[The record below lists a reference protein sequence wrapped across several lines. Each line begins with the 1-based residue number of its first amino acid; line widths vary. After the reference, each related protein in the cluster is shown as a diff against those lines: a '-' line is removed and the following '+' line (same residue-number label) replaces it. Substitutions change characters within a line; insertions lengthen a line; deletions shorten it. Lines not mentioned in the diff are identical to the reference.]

1 MKTTTTTT
9 TQMTW
14 QQCNVRCNNVRCS
27 SSLLPSLESSPQCSS
42 MLLYLSLFV
51 DSDTCLN
58 SVSIQDSDRVSI
70 QTVSLNSD
78 TCLDSDTFLL
88 PSPLISS
95 LLHDTLLLF
104 HTRVSI
110 QNFRRVSIQTCFRCP
125 CSSHRLSA
133 QVSILKNF
141 FVFSPTFVQCLDDDR
156 RWSEDVV
163 STFLL
168 LENDQMIYM
177 YVYTHHIKIT
187 SKKLHQR
194 PLRVLLAHSP
204 RSLS

>member
-1 MKTTTTTT
+1 M
-9 TQMTW
+9 
-14 QQCNVRCNNVRCS
+14 NRDDNNNNTKWRDNDATFYDPLFF
-27 SSLLPSLESSPQCSS
+27 SLLLSSPLFSS
-42 MLLYLSLFV
+42 MLLSLSPFV

-141 FVFSPTFVQCLDDDR
+141 IVFSPKFVQCLFCSSKQHVNADTNTIYEENTFQW
-156 RWSEDVV
+156 RWQKHSV
-163 STFLL
+163 S
-168 LENDQMIYM
+168 
-177 YVYTHHIKIT
+177 
-187 SKKLHQR
+187 
-194 PLRVLLAHSP
+194 
-204 RSLS
+204 SL